1 MLPAAAPH
9 LARFSMYASKTLRED
24 VAPTIAAGMA
34 TAEADGGVDG
44 GVATAAGKT
53 VDDDGLEELVV
64 HGDDDDECEP
74 SDDAHRLG
82 KILAADTD
90 LSHHMSTSAMCDVLR
105 FEMAPRQ
112 KTFCLRSRLVSCHTC
127 VLNKLLSRE
136 QSRLLSHTWVCSK
149 KKNPCC
155 WRGAIM

>member
-82 KILAADTD
+82 KILVAHTD
-90 LSHHMSTSAMCDVLR
+90 LSHHMSTSAICVTFSDFRWHL
-105 FEMAPRQ
+105 FK
-112 KTFCLRSRLVSCHTC
+112 KTFVSCDAC
-127 VLNKLLSRE
+127 VLEKFLLRTQTSLATC
-136 QSRLLSHTWVCSK
+136 QQV
-149 KKNPCC
+149 PYV
-155 WRGAIM
+155 